1 MGRRKKK
8 GFGWVA
14 RALAAAVLAA
24 VVAGSWGWWHLVH
37 WTPAE
42 ADYPDQG
49 LLVGE
54 ASGTV
59 NFRTARALGA
69 DFVYLAA
76 SEGTRGHDA
85 AFSRNLAAARE
96 AGLQVGAVHR
106 FDACAMADGQSAN
119 FVTMVPRGA
128 DLLPP
133 AIELVAGTEVCA
145 DNVPEAAVASE
156 LMTLVN
162 QIEMHAGKPAIL
174 KLSEEFEAAH
184 PVARR
189 LERNLWLTR
198 DRFEPD
204 YAGRPWLLWSANTAL
219 RSDAADAPLE
229 WIVAR
234 P

>member
-1 MGRRKKK
+1 MGRRKK
-8 GFGWVA
+8 GFGWPA
-14 RALAAAVLAA
+14 RLLALALLLALA
-24 VVAGSWGWWHLVH
+24 SGGWAWWHLAH

-49 LLVGE
+49 ISIDESDGE
-54 ASGTV
+54 V

-69 DFVYLAA
+69 DFAYLAA
-76 SEGTRGHDA
+76 SNGARGQDA
-85 AFSRNLAAARE
+85 AFSRNLASARA

-106 FDACAMADGQSAN
+106 FDPCTMADGQSAN

-133 AIELVAGTEVCA
+133 AIELVEGTEACT

-174 KLSEEFEAAH
+174 KLSEAFETNH
-184 PVARR
+184 PIAGR
-189 LERNLWLTR
+189 LARNLWLTR
-198 DRFEPD
+198 TRIEPD
-204 YAGRPWLLWSANTAL
+204 YAGRPWLLWTANEAL
-219 RSDAADAPLE
+219 RTDAADSPLH
-229 WIVAR
+229 WVVAR

>member
-1 MGRRKKK
+1 MGRRKK
-8 GFGWVA
+8 GFGWPA
-14 RALAAAVLAA
+14 RLLALALLLALA
-24 VVAGSWGWWHLVH
+24 SGGWAWWHLAH

-42 ADYPDQG
+42 SDYPDQG
-49 LLVGE
+49 IYID
-54 ASGTV
+54 ASDGPV

-69 DFVYLAA
+69 DFAYLAA
-76 SEGTRGHDA
+76 SSGTRGQDA

-106 FDACAMADGQSAN
+106 FDPCTMADGQSAN

-133 AIELVAGTEVCA
+133 AIELVEGTEACA

-156 LMTLVN
+156 LTTLVN

-174 KLSEEFEAAH
+174 KPSEVFETDH
-184 PVARR
+184 PVAARI
-189 LERNLWLTR
+189 ERNLWLTR
-198 DRFEPD
+198 TRIEPD
-204 YAGRPWLLWSANTAL
+204 YAGRPWLLWTANEAL
-219 RSDAADAPLE
+219 RTDAADSPLR
-229 WIVAR
+229 WVVAR